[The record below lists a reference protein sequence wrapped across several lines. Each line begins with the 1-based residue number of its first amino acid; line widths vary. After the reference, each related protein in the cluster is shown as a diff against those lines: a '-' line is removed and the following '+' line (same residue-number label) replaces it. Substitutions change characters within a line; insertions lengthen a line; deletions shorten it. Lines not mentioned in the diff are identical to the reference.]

1 VVLAAPRAAV
11 GGAVMSAPPRQPSA
25 LDVSALPDHA
35 FGTSSPMW
43 WATIGMIAIE
53 GMLFALTIMSYFYLR
68 SQAPEWPIRALPPDL
83 LWGTLNTVLMLLSG
97 WPNAWTKRQAE
108 RYDHARVRRGLWICT
123 AVGVLLLAVRIGEFA
138 TLNVRWDSS
147 AYGSV
152 VWMLMGLH
160 TSHLITDTYC
170 SGVLA
175 VLFSRGPLEGRRY
188 VDVSENAGYWYFV
201 VVSWLAVYAVV
212 FWGARL

>member
-1 VVLAAPRAAV
+1 MSEPHNVDAA
-11 GGAVMSAPPRQPSA
+11 
-25 LDVSALPDHA
+25 ALPDYA
-35 FGTSSPMW
+35 FGSSSPMW
-43 WATIGMIAIE
+43 WGTIGMIVVE

-68 SQAPEWPIRALPPDL
+68 SQAPEWPIRAPPPDL

-97 WPNAWTKRQAE
+97 LPNAWTKRCAE
-108 RYDHARVRRGLWICT
+108 RFDHERVRRGLWLCALT
-123 AVGVLLLAVRIGEFA
+123 GVLLMAVRVVEFA
-138 TLNVRWDSS
+138 TLNVKWDDN

-160 TSHLITDTYC
+160 TTHLITDTYNT
-170 SGVLA
+170 GVLA
-175 VLFSRGPLEGRRY
+175 VLFSDQPLERKRY

-201 VVSWLAVYAVV
+201 LISWLAVYAVV